1 MYLVESAVV
10 DLWSGMLKLG
20 SFKRPKRGRKQ
31 PGAITAAKVTSNK
44 VARNRGPLEKR
55 KVELA
60 RDTAKQ
66 SEARKG

>member
-20 SFKRPKRGRKQ
+20 SFKKPKRGRKQ

-44 VARNRGPLEKR
+44 VARNRER
-55 KVELA
+55 E
-60 RDTAKQ
+60 
-66 SEARKG
+66 